1 MKQSSEDKLI
11 ADIRELLAS
20 SKGKANG
27 WNHERLA
34 VEIGCST
41 QTLYNWT
48 NGSVKM
54 SRPYRQLVAR
64 FLEHGRIGSS

>member
-1 MKQSSEDKLI
+1 MKQSSEDRLI
-11 ADIRELLAS
+11 ADIRELLA
-20 SKGKANG
+20 NG

-34 VEIGCST
+34 GEIGCST

-54 SRPYRQLVAR
+54 SHPYRQLVAR